1 MLKFI
6 FIYFLIPFLTFGQ
19 ENVKAIENLIAEK
32 DYEGAKKRLELF
44 MSKGEQNFY
53 AVELLGDVYGHLKK
67 WELAQ
72 NQYAKLLEYDKRNAD
87 YHYKYGG
94 ATAMRAQEMNKIAVL
109 PLISEIKESFRNAI
123 SYNPK
128 HIDARWALLHLY
140 LKLPFVFG
148 GGNQKALHQANEIM
162 KLSKV
167 DGYLALGVVYSHKDE
182 FKLSEQNFMSA
193 LHIGHSK
200 VCYLSL
206 CELYKKNEYF
216 SKSYDILVEGYEK
229 NKTHDFLF
237 LLAKLSY
244 DHKFNLADGLNH
256 LNNFI
261 LDYNFKSSNYTLQEA
276 YNLRQGLCELKK
288 NL

>member
-1 MLKFI
+1 
-6 FIYFLIPFLTFGQ
+6 
-19 ENVKAIENLIAEK
+19 
-32 DYEGAKKRLELF
+32 
-44 MSKGEQNFY
+44 
-53 AVELLGDVYGHLKK
+53 
-67 WELAQ
+67 
-72 NQYAKLLEYDKRNAD
+72 
-87 YHYKYGG
+87 
-94 ATAMRAQEMNKIAVL
+94 VL
-109 PLISEIKESFRNAI
+109 PLISEIKESFQNAI

-148 GGNQKALHQANEIM
+148 GGNQKALYQANEIM
-162 KLSKV
+162 KLSTV
-167 DGYLALGVVYSHKDE
+167 DGYLALGVVYSHKDK

-193 LHIGHSK
+193 LLIGHSK

-206 CELYKKNEYF
+206 YELYQKNEYF
-216 SKSYDILVEGYEK
+216 SKSYDILVEGYKK

-261 LDYNFKSSNYTLQEA
+261 LNYNFKSSNYTLQEA
-276 YNLRQGLCELKK
+276 YNLRQDFCELKI

>member
-6 FIYFLIPFLTFGQ
+6 CLYILIPLSTFSQ
-19 ENVKAIENLIAEK
+19 ENLKAIENLIAEK
-32 DYEGAKKRLELF
+32 NYTQAKKSLELLI
-44 MSKGEQNFY
+44 SKEDQNFY
-53 AVELLGDVYGHLKK
+53 AIELLGDVYGYMKK

-72 NQYAKLLEYDKRNAD
+72 NQYTKLLEYDKRNAD

-94 ATAMRAQEMNKIAVL
+94 ALGMRALEMNKIAVL
-109 PLISEIKESFRNAI
+109 PFIGELKKSFQNAI

-140 LKLPFVFG
+140 LKLPYLLG
-148 GGNQKALHQANEIM
+148 GGDQKALSQAQEIM
-162 KLSKV
+162 KLSTI
-167 DGYLALGVVYSHKDE
+167 DGYLALGVVYSNKGK
-182 FKLSEQNFMSA
+182 FKLSEQNFLKA
-193 LHIGHSK
+193 LKIGHSK

-206 CELYKKNEYF
+206 YELYKKNEYF
-216 SKSYDILVEGYEK
+216 SKSYDILIEGYEK

-244 DHKFNLADGLNH
+244 DYKFNLYDGLDH
-256 LNNFI
+256 LNEFI
-261 LDYNFKSSNYTLQEA
+261 RDYNNESSKYSLQEA
-276 YNLRQGLCELKK
+276 INLKQDFNDLTE

>member
-1 MLKFI
+1 MLKLI
-6 FIYFLIPFLTFGQ
+6 FIYFLIAFSAFGQ
-19 ENVKAIENLIAEK
+19 ENIKAIENLIAEK
-32 DYEGAKKRLELF
+32 DYEGAKKSLELLI
-44 MSKGEQNFY
+44 SKGEQNFY
-53 AVELLGDVYGHLKK
+53 AVELLGDVYGYLKK

-72 NQYAKLLEYDKRNAD
+72 NQYAKLLEYDKKNAD

-94 ATAMRAQEMNKIAVL
+94 ATGMRALEMNKIAVL
-109 PLISEIKESFRNAI
+109 PLISEIKESFQNAI

-148 GGNQKALHQANEIM
+148 GGNQKALYQANEIM
-162 KLSKV
+162 KLSTV
-167 DGYLALGVVYSHKDE
+167 DGYLALGVVYSHKDK

-193 LHIGHSK
+193 LLIGHSK

-206 CELYKKNEYF
+206 YELYQKNEYF
-216 SKSYDILVEGYEK
+216 SKSYNILVEGYEK

-244 DHKFNLADGLNH
+244 DHKFNLADGLNY

-261 LDYNFKSSNYTLQEA
+261 LNYNFKSSNYTLQEA
-276 YNLRQGLCELKK
+276 YNLRQDFCELKN

>member
-6 FIYFLIPFLTFGQ
+6 FIYFLITFSTFSQ
-19 ENVKAIENLIAEK
+19 ENIKAIENLIVEK
-32 DYEGAKKRLELF
+32 DYEGAKKSLELLI
-44 MSKGEQNFY
+44 SKGEQNFY
-53 AVELLGDVYGHLKK
+53 VVELLGDVYGHLKK

-72 NQYAKLLEYDKRNAD
+72 NQYAKLLDYDKRNAD

-94 ATAMRAQEMNKIAVL
+94 ASAMRALKMNKIAVL
-109 PLISEIKESFRNAI
+109 PLISEIKESFQNAI

-162 KLSKV
+162 KLSTV

-182 FKLSEQNFMSA
+182 FKLSKQNFMSA

-206 CELYKKNEYF
+206 SELYEKKEYF

-244 DHKFNLADGLNH
+244 DHKFNLTDGLNY

-276 YNLRQGLCELKK
+276 YNLRQDLCELKK